1 MDNME
6 TLPFLSQEFP
16 DEYMLNDELSPATTV
31 VTPSPLPG
39 KEAPT
44 ITPDRIEPLCRGLAV
59 QFEKVIEENDKTFE
73 ACPVASASTG
83 PQGLET
89 NKEDTEKISQPTMEE
104 KKVSLQVEADQK
116 GSAIEGGAPCSS
128 GTQPGFEKPDAT
140 SIEPDITID
149 PVAEQ
154 VGLQTDEESRPELE
168 TTKEPTA
175 FFDKPE
181 TGKDHQPEQTMT
193 SPAQVNPGIV
203 EDSLPDGVAPEGE
216 MDQSDQLQPD
226 IKNHDQPQ
234 QEASEVKDAKPVAE
248 HPQDS
253 GAESDMVWVEVPS
266 PSMEELLDAVME
278 ADSKA
283 PVVLMREQYA
293 QKKQNHP
300 PGRRGRPPKKDG
312 EKAKPRAKA
321 KAKARGEPKAKAKGK
336 AKAKAPRATPSRAV
350 RDLGKTFMDIDMIIP
365 PTPAPPRVPEVADN
379 LVPPPAKPAEEI
391 KPEEPKRRSRKRV
404 ASAPAALEPAEAAPS
419 SSSSLAPTA
428 SEPSKKR
435 KKDKKDKRE
444 CAHGADGANHNADGG
459 EIEAEENKVK
469 KNKGKK
475 NKGEDE
481 GDHEDHEGE
490 TKVKL
495 KSFARRPMPK
505 TNPSQLKWFAIRDHF
520 KENVSQ
526 ELAKFMRFPGKLE
539 DQGVLVFFSTPVNS
553 FQKLGSHGFRFFL
566 KINPIRFCPQEP
578 WWKTCVAHLE
588 RNNTPTDVDQCRVLI
603 SQCVD
608 QFLVDAKAEYAE

>member
-31 VTPSPLPG
+31 VTLSPLPG

-83 PQGLET
+83 PQGVET

-116 GSAIEGGAPCSS
+116 GSAIEGETPCSS

-154 VGLQTDEESRPELE
+154 VWLQTDEEPRPEPG

-193 SPAQVNPGIV
+193 SPAQVNPGIF

-248 HPQDS
+248 HPQDEDP
-253 GAESDMVWVEVPS
+253 GAESDMVVEVAS
-266 PSMEELLDAVME
+266 PSMEELLDAGME

-283 PVVLMREQYA
+283 PVVLRREQYA
-293 QKKQNHP
+293 QKKENHP

-312 EKAKPRAKA
+312 EKAKPGAKA

-350 RDLGKTFMDIDMIIP
+350 QDLGKTWMGIDMIVP

-379 LVPPPAKPAEEI
+379 LVPPPAEEI

-469 KNKGKK
+469 KNKGEK

-481 GDHEDHEGE
+481 GDHEEE

-520 KENVSQ
+520 KENVSP

-539 DQGVLVFFSTPVNS
+539 DQGVLVFFNS
-553 FQKLGSHGFRFFL
+553 RQLLL
-566 KINPIRFCPQEP
+566 KIR
-578 WWKTCVAHLE
+578 VAW
-588 RNNTPTDVDQCRVLI
+588 I
-603 SQCVD
+603 
-608 QFLVDAKAEYAE
+608 

>member
-116 GSAIEGGAPCSS
+116 GSAIEGEAPCSS

-283 PVVLMREQYA
+283 PVVLRREQYA

-365 PTPAPPRVPEVADN
+365 PTPAPP
-379 LVPPPAKPAEEI
+379 
-391 KPEEPKRRSRKRV
+391 
-404 ASAPAALEPAEAAPS
+404 
-419 SSSSLAPTA
+419 
-428 SEPSKKR
+428 
-435 KKDKKDKRE
+435 
-444 CAHGADGANHNADGG
+444 
-459 EIEAEENKVK
+459 
-469 KNKGKK
+469 
-475 NKGEDE
+475 
-481 GDHEDHEGE
+481 
-490 TKVKL
+490 
-495 KSFARRPMPK
+495 
-505 TNPSQLKWFAIRDHF
+505 
-520 KENVSQ
+520 
-526 ELAKFMRFPGKLE
+526 
-539 DQGVLVFFSTPVNS
+539 
-553 FQKLGSHGFRFFL
+553 
-566 KINPIRFCPQEP
+566 
-578 WWKTCVAHLE
+578 
-588 RNNTPTDVDQCRVLI
+588 
-603 SQCVD
+603 
-608 QFLVDAKAEYAE
+608 